1 MLPSQGVSLML
12 PSQGVSFMLL
22 SQGVSLMLLSLWHHR
37 CNNSTSR
44 T

>member
-12 PSQGVSFMLL
+12 PSQGVSLMLL